1 MISLQHIKQF
11 YPEAIANDAL
21 FQKHILKEYIQLLI
35 LDFLATTPHIC
46 HLAFI
51 GGTNLRLVKGIDRF
65 SEDLDFDCKALS
77 AEAFQGLSQDVVTFL
92 TRSGF
97 KAVLRDKE
105 SSKRTAFSRGIYF
118 PEFLF
123 ELGLSGHKD
132 ERFMVKLEAQ
142 DQGIDY
148 TKKMALIKGCGL
160 VFQFPVPTDAVL
172 CSMKIAALLNRSKGR
187 DFYDALFLLAQTKP
201 DYEFLAL
208 RCGVNN
214 LTALQTAVETLLSTT
229 DLHQK
234 RRDFEHLLFNRSNS
248 ARILHFSDFMHTLE
262 EGGSRLR

>member
-11 YPEAIANDAL
+11 YPEAIANDAQ
-21 FQKHILKEYIQLLI
+21 FQKHILKEYVQLLI
-35 LDFLATTPHIC
+35 LDFLATTPAIR
-46 HLAFI
+46 HLVFI

-65 SEDLDFDCKALS
+65 SEDLDFDCKAFG
-77 AEAFQGLSQDVVTFL
+77 ADAFQDISNDVVTFL

-97 KAVLRDKE
+97 KAVMREKE
-105 SSKRTAFSRGIYF
+105 SSKRTAFSRSIYF

-160 VFQFPVPTDAVL
+160 VFQFPVPADSVL

-201 DYEFLAL
+201 DYEFLSL

-214 LTALQTAVETLLSTT
+214 LKALKTAVDKILRST
-229 DLHQK
+229 DLTQK
-234 RRDFEHLLFNRSNS
+234 QRDFEHLLFNRVNS
-248 ARILHFSDFMHTLE
+248 ARILHFAAFIHALKE
-262 EGGSRLR
+262 NQ

>member
-35 LDFLATTPHIC
+35 LDFLSTTSHIRQ
-46 HLAFI
+46 LTFI

-65 SEDLDFDCKALS
+65 SEDLDFDCKSFS
-77 AEAFQGLSQDVVTFL
+77 AEAFQTMAQEVITFL

-97 KAVLRDKE
+97 KAVLREKE
-105 SSKRTAFSRGIYF
+105 SNKRTAFSQNITF

-148 TKKMALIKGCGL
+148 AKKMALIKGCGL

-201 DYEFLAL
+201 DYDFLTL

-214 LTALQTAVETLLSTT
+214 LTALQTSVDTLLTTT

-234 RRDFEHLLFNRSNS
+234 RRDFEHLLFTRANS
-248 ARILHFSDFMHTLE
+248 SRILHFADFIHALG
-262 EGGSRLR
+262 EGV

>member
-11 YPEAIANDAL
+11 YPEAIAKDAL

-35 LDFLATTPHIC
+35 LDFLATTPYIRQ
-46 HLAFI
+46 LVFI

-65 SEDLDFDCKALS
+65 SEDLDFDCKALT
-77 AEAFQGLSQDVVTFL
+77 AEAFQTMAQEVVTFL

-97 KAVLRDKE
+97 KAVLREKE
-105 SSKRTAFSRGIYF
+105 SSKRTAFSQNITF

-148 TKKMALIKGCGL
+148 AKKMALIKGCGL

-201 DYEFLAL
+201 DYDFLSQ
-208 RCGVNN
+208 RCGVKD
-214 LTALQTAVETLLSTT
+214 LTALQTAVNTLLTSI
-229 DLHQK
+229 DLKTKQ
-234 RRDFEHLLFNRSNS
+234 RDFEHLLFNRANS
-248 ARILHFSDFMHTLE
+248 SRILHFATFMHEL
-262 EGGSRLR
+262 GVGV